1 LRTFLNV
8 AQTAHI
14 GEIRDYLVSHGS
26 SMFVRVVVK
35 LSSILGDE
43 LGIEVRE
50 GREGCDRHYCPVE
63 DSVADGGFPPA
74 D

>member
-1 LRTFLNV
+1 MV
-8 AQTAHI
+8 PQC
-14 GEIRDYLVSHGS
+14 S
-26 SMFVRVVVK
+26 SG